1 MERRKAK
8 SSGFVATIVCVCLIL
23 SCTSISFG
31 ATKSLY
37 GKHSEIFLFN
47 KSVSCTVNIAA
58 NIALT
63 YTDTTT
69 TRKVTK
75 HCYDML
81 FTSPNAVEAT
91 SNLTCSM
98 GILCHNNPGQVKC
111 PNDPA
116 YGHTLFTPLPYVA
129 HKHSDGGK
137 TVQHQLRSSVS
148 CQVAYSVSG
157 GSITTKSHTFK
168 FSKIAKKGGEKL

>member
-1 MERRKAK
+1 MERRKTK
-8 SSGFVATIVCVCLIL
+8 GSGFIAIVVCICLIL

-31 ATKSLY
+31 ATKNLS
-37 GKHSEIFLFN
+37 GNQSEIFLFN
-47 KSVSCTVNIAA
+47 NGVSCTVNIAA
-58 NIALT
+58 KISLT

-69 TRKVTK
+69 ARKFTK

-98 GILCHNNPGQVKC
+98 GILYHNNPGQVKC

-116 YGHTLFTPLPYVA
+116 YGHSMYTPLPYVA
-129 HKHSDGGK
+129 HKHSDSGK
-137 TVQHQLRSSVS
+137 TVQHQLRSSGS
-148 CQVAYSVSG
+148 CQVAYSISG
-157 GSITTKSHTFK
+157 GAITTKSHTFK
-168 FSKIAKKGGEKL
+168 FSNIAK